1 MWKSTKA
8 LGIGL
13 AASKEPDGRICS
25 YVVARYFKAGN
36 DLATIRSNVARG
48 MFRSCNHPTQNT
60 HPTTGYSMPRKKHR
74 GPTRT
79 YKITPHHLSTYTQK
93 HFTTRPSHSR
103 FRTSRKHGR
112 MEPRLEGAL
121 SVRAQEYSKAFM
133 GKSNNHYLNLGRP
146 GSDGSKVYKVNPEK
160 LGKGVAMF
168 ANEGRYANGVSNSYD
183 GISTKQGRVSFMDTV
198 RESPSPWHFKTY
210 APTGTTRLN
219 GKNKFH
225 MAVKPFSTASSSP
238 KKSYKSF
245 GPENAISLFKEPIN
259 GEFGSGYHISKHTRG
274 RNVGGK
280 QFDAPSAIQQDKLAF
295 ENSLQTPGKG
305 NRGGSTMLYQG
316 NVHGNRERG
325 SLKPEGYPKVDSS
338 NEFYFGAS
346 HMHKPLQSQIVKP
359 KDVNRKVQFG
369 SMKNEHYLE
378 ATDQSKELL
387 PPAVTSFHRKQ
398 QSISSNTSAGGLT
411 NQKNLH
417 KENDFKEIQ
426 KEASQEEPHL
436 RPKQEEQ
443 FSQHSSKTE
452 DKQSYQSALTS
463 LSDQHHEK
471 MADKEDKNGVE
482 NMLHS
487 SNSKFEN
494 EYSEFALEA
503 NRGRKQSFHSHRGA
517 HRFHSETHF
526 APNEIQSK
534 RPHYDSS
541 SQVPALTHQKANVK
555 FGAGSIKTDAGFL
568 TGVNAALSM
577 ERNADAHEFYDE
589 PVGALDSSSKVYA
602 GIGSVQDFPNNANEG
617 NFVPRG
623 QTESQIDLNSLREE
637 GTKIEASL
645 TDAGAKNSDR
655 SFEEGL
661 IKSVTQGKADIFV
674 QKRPEDYKMPSVLM
688 DEYRYDTPENGR
700 EGNIYESLAQQ
711 LGESKAKIPKNGK
724 YLNSQNN
731 ANKEKGSW
739 RGDSQKLGTNGSTK
753 QENSIDSVQSSML
766 ANQFTKKFSNA
777 SDING
782 QVERKLAADLY
793 IENKLHGKGGAVK
806 DTSFRSSNKPSG
818 DVPGLVREKS
828 RLAFHSSFKSG
839 FEDALSAFGGVDD
852 GKVVDVQATK
862 KEVLSMIPT
871 HKKDRYKASSGNGK
885 KKDAI
890 QFNDEK
896 GYDTSRAR
904 HFVIDKSNNLVL
916 TPGEETGSI
925 TDYETKHLA
934 DLTHQVTYGVNNVA
948 KMFKEDDLT
957 GLNSLKKIIPDQN
970 DLQSGVIAW
979 SGPYNPGLPSEEEVK
994 QQSDLSG
1001 HDLVEKLEKPNDF
1014 RMKPFLNQGSDTNSR
1029 FIQNSTLFGD
1039 IISKFHDDFRNGSLN
1054 EDELGERLDKNEKK
1068 FFKFRGKTFD
1078 DDMKL
1083 LTEKDLEDN
1092 ESPATKTQE
1101 EGM

>member
-48 MFRSCNHPTQNT
+48 AFQSCNHPTQNA
-60 HPTTGYSMPRKKHR
+60 HPTTGYSLPQKKHS

-79 YKITPHHLSTYTQK
+79 YKSTSHHSSTYTQK
-93 HFTTRPSHSR
+93 HLTRGPSQSR
-103 FRTSRKHGR
+103 YRTSRRHGQI
-112 MEPRLEGAL
+112 EPRLEGGHGAKT
-121 SVRAQEYSKAFM
+121 QEYSKAFM
-133 GKSNNHYLNLGRP
+133 RKSNHRYLTLGRP
-146 GSDGSKVYKVNPEK
+146 GSDNSKVYKVNPEK

-168 ANEGRYANGVSNSYD
+168 ASEGRYADGVSNSYD
-183 GISTKQGRVSFMDTV
+183 GVSATQGKESFLDTV
-198 RESPSPWHFKTY
+198 RESPSPWHLKTY
-210 APTGTTRLN
+210 APTRAIRFN
-219 GKNKFH
+219 EKNKFH

-238 KKSYKSF
+238 KIFYKSF
-245 GPENAISLFKEPIN
+245 GPENMISLFKKPIN
-259 GEFGSGYHISKHTRG
+259 GEFGSSYRLNKHPHG
-274 RNVGGK
+274 RNFGGK
-280 QFDAPSAIQQDKLAF
+280 QFGTTIQQDKLAF

-316 NVHGNRERG
+316 NPHGNKERG
-325 SLKPEGYPKVDSS
+325 SLKPEEYPKEDSS
-338 NEFYFGAS
+338 SEFYFGAS
-346 HMHKPLQSQIVKP
+346 HMHKPLQSQIAKP
-359 KDVNRKVQFG
+359 KNVNRKVQFG
-369 SMKNEHYLE
+369 SMSNEHYLE
-378 ATDQSKELL
+378 ATDKSKELL
-387 PPAVTSFHRKQ
+387 LPAVTSFHRKQ
-398 QSISSNTSAGGLT
+398 QSVSSNSSIGTLS
-411 NQKNLH
+411 NQNNLH
-417 KENDFKEIQ
+417 KENGLKQIQ

-436 RPKQEEQ
+436 RPNQEEQ
-443 FSQHSSKTE
+443 FSQGSSKAE
-452 DKQSYQSALTS
+452 DKQSYQSALIT

-487 SNSKFEN
+487 SNSKLEN
-494 EYSEFALEA
+494 EYSKFAYGA

-517 HRFHSETHF
+517 GRFHSETHL
-526 APNEIQSK
+526 AQNEIQSNG
-534 RPHYDSS
+534 PHYGSS
-541 SQVPALTHQKANVK
+541 SQAPVLTHQKADAK
-555 FGAGSIKTDAGFL
+555 FSAGSIKTDTGFL

-577 ERNADAHEFYDE
+577 ERNAGAHELYDE
-589 PVGALDSSSKVYA
+589 PIGTFDSSSKVYA
-602 GIGSVQDFPNNANEG
+602 EIGNVQDLQSDANEG
-617 NFVPRG
+617 NFAPRG
-623 QTESQIDLNSLREE
+623 RTESQIDLNSLREE

-645 TDAGAKNSDR
+645 TDADAKNSDR
-655 SFEEGL
+655 NFEEGL

-700 EGNIYESLAQQ
+700 GDNIYESLAEQ
-711 LGESKAKIPKNGK
+711 LGESKAKIPKHGK
-724 YLNSQNN
+724 YLNSRNRSS
-731 ANKEKGSW
+731 KEKGSW
-739 RGDSQKLGTNGSTK
+739 SRDSQKQMQGTSKGSTK
-753 QENSIDSVQSSML
+753 LENAVSSVQNSML
-766 ANQFTKKFSNA
+766 VNQYAKKLSNA
-777 SDING
+777 SDTNG
-782 QVERKLAADLY
+782 QIERILSDDLH
-793 IENKLHGKGGAVK
+793 IENKLNRKGEAVEE
-806 DTSFRSSNKPSG
+806 TSFLSSNKPSG
-818 DVPGLVREKS
+818 DVPGRVREKS

-839 FEDALSAFGGVDD
+839 FEDALSAFGGFDD

-871 HKKDRYKASSGNGK
+871 NKGDRYNGDSGNGK

-925 TDYETKHLA
+925 ADYETKHLA

-1001 HDLVEKLEKPNDF
+1001 HDLVEKLEKPNAF
-1014 RMKPFLNQGSDTNSR
+1014 RMKPFLNEGSDTNSR
-1029 FIQNSTLFGD
+1029 FIQNSTLYGD
-1039 IISKFHDDFRNGSLN
+1039 IISKFHSDFRNGSLN
-1054 EDELGERLDKNEKK
+1054 EDDLGERLDKNEKK

-1083 LTEKDLEDN
+1083 LTEKDLED
-1092 ESPATKTQE
+1092 ESQATKTQE